1 MDDEAETYKLWRIRK
16 TVLQMCHDRGYLV
29 SQDELD
35 QTLDQFKAVFGDKPS
50 ENKPA
55 RSQLIVMVAHNDDPT
70 DTMIV
75 QFPDQPK
82 IGVDRIKDYFKKM
95 QEESIPHSILVV
107 QTGLTPAAR
116 DLITELQNKSFS
128 FQVFLESEL
137 LINITEHN
145 LVPKHVILT
154 PEEKQELLAR
164 YRLKESQLPRIQYG
178 DPVARYFGL
187 KRGQVNRVAIVTGA
201 DNGIGQGTAV
211 AFAKAD
217 ADVVI
222 TYRSDEKGAKETT
235 KRVMKTCRKALVVVQ
250 IYVGDES
257 QVKNLFDKILS
268 EFKRL
273 DILVNHAGKLKY

>member
-187 KRGQVNRVAIVTGA
+187 KRGQVVRITRTSE
-201 DNGIGQGTAV
+201 TAGRY
-211 AFAKAD
+211 
-217 ADVVI
+217 I
-222 TYRSDEKGAKETT
+222 TYR
-235 KRVMKTCRKALVVVQ
+235 LVT
-250 IYVGDES
+250 
-257 QVKNLFDKILS
+257 
-268 EFKRL
+268 
-273 DILVNHAGKLKY
+273 